1 MKKLKFLAVFGLV
14 LIFSLAITAAQD
26 MSSFGEAPMLA
37 SLVESGDLPPVE
49 ERLPSNPVG
58 NRPMTTV
65 SVTMGVNGVRLWSV
79 AWIIFG

>member
-49 ERLPSNPVG
+49 ERLPSNPLVIV
-58 NRPMTTV
+58 PMTTV
-65 SVTMGVNGVRLWSV
+65 SVTMAVNGVRPWSV